1 LRDAAGAPPGVDHDQ
16 EEESMPETA
25 AKSVIV
31 TFKRKDKRSDKKKD
45 KVALLTAAIERD
57 IDVFNMTT
65 LATGAQLPRGLAPAS
80 IGFDINR
87 YETPIITATVT
98 EKELQALK
106 KSKDIASV
114 EEDAPMRAFTGGPS
128 LLFEGQPS
136 VTAETV
142 PSGISQV
149 KAPSAWDVTRGK
161 GIKVAI
167 LDTGIDDRHPDLAA
181 NVRVG
186 RSFVPHETSTM
197 DHNGH
202 GTHCAGTVA
211 AALTGSGVVG
221 VAPAASLYPVK
232 VLDARGS
239 GNFSWLIAA
248 LDWCIDNEIH
258 IASMSLGAPAAP
270 SAVGAMCD
278 LAFAKGVLLVAA
290 AGNSGGPVGFPA
302 AFGSVI
308 AVSAIDSANVI
319 AGFSCRGREIEL
331 AAPGVDVLSSAPG
344 GGYARL
350 NGTSMACPHVS
361 GAAALAWGSHRFPT
375 GGLAQN
381 VTIRRLLAHTAT
393 ELGDPGRDELFG
405 FGRVD
410 AEQAAFALTPPP
422 EIPGLP

>member
-1 LRDAAGAPPGVDHDQ
+1 M
-16 EEESMPETA
+16 SETA
-25 AKSVIV
+25 MKSVIV
-31 TFKRKDKRSDKKKD
+31 TFKRKDKRSDKKSD
-45 KVALLTAAIERD
+45 KVALLGNAIRRD
-57 IDVFNMTT
+57 VEVFDMTRM
-65 LATGAQLPRGLAPAS
+65 ATGAQLPRGLDPVA

-87 YETPIITATVT
+87 YEAPIVTATVT

-114 EEDAPMRAFTGGPS
+114 EEDAPMRAFGAARPE

-149 KAPSAWDVTRGK
+149 KAPQAWDITRGK

-167 LDTGIDDRHPDLAA
+167 LDTGIDERHPCLAPNMRA
-181 NVRVG
+181 G
-186 RSFVPHETSTM
+186 QSFVPHETSTM

-211 AALTGSGVVG
+211 AAFTGAGVVG

-232 VLDARGS
+232 VLDSQGS

-248 LDWCIDNEIH
+248 LDWCIENEIH
-258 IASMSLGAPAAP
+258 IASMSLGAAMAP
-270 SAVGAMCD
+270 TAVSQMCD
-278 LAFAKGVLLVAA
+278 VAFAEGVLLVAA
-290 AGNSGGPVGFPA
+290 AGNSGDRVGYPA

-308 AVSAIDSANVI
+308 AVSAIDAANMI
-319 AGFSCRGREIEL
+319 AGFSCRGPEIEL
-331 AAPGVDVLSSAPG
+331 SAPGVDVLSTVPG
-344 GGYARL
+344 GGFSRF
-350 NGTSMACPHVS
+350 NGTSMACPHVA

-375 GGLAQN
+375 GDLPQN
-381 VTIRRLLAHTAT
+381 ITIRRLLAHTAFD
-393 ELGDPGRDELFG
+393 LGAPGRDELFG

-422 EIPGLP
+422 PILGLP

>member
-1 LRDAAGAPPGVDHDQ
+1 
-16 EEESMPETA
+16 MPETA
-25 AKSVIV
+25 SKSVIV
-31 TFKRKDKRSDKKKD
+31 TFKRKDKRSDQTSD
-45 KVALLTAAIERD
+45 KVALLGAAIKRD
-57 IDVFNMTT
+57 ITIFNMNAM
-65 LATGAQLPRGLAPAS
+65 ATGAQLPRGLDPVA

-98 EKELQALK
+98 EKELKALR
-106 KSKDIASV
+106 KSEDIASV
-114 EEDAPMRAFTGGPS
+114 EADAPMRAFPSGAPS

-149 KAPSAWDVTRGK
+149 KAPQAWDITRAK

-167 LDTGIDDRHPDLAA
+167 LDTGIDDAHPDLAP
-181 NVRVG
+181 NVRTG
-186 RSFVPHETSTM
+186 QSFVPHETSTM

-211 AALTGSGVVG
+211 AAFTGSGVVG

-248 LDWCIDNEIH
+248 LDWCIENEIH
-258 IASMSLGAPAAP
+258 IASMSLGAAAAP
-270 SAVGAMCD
+270 TAVGQMCD
-278 LAFAKGVLLVAA
+278 LAFARGVLLVAA
-290 AGNSGGPVGFPA
+290 AGNSGDRVGYPA

-308 AVSAIDSANVI
+308 AVSAIDSSNMI
-319 AGFSCRGREIEL
+319 AGFSCRGPEVEL
-331 AAPGVDVLSSAPG
+331 AAPGVDVLSTVPG
-344 GGYARL
+344 SGYSRF
-350 NGTSMACPHVS
+350 NGTSMACPHVA
-361 GAAALAWGSHRFPT
+361 GAAALAWGSHRFPHAD
-375 GGLAQN
+375 LPQN
-381 VTIRRLLAHTAT
+381 VTIRRLLAHTANDQ
-393 ELGDPGRDELFG
+393 GNPGRDEFYG

-422 EIPGLP
+422 PILGLP

>member
-1 LRDAAGAPPGVDHDQ
+1 MA
-16 EEESMPETA
+16 ESATR
-25 AKSVIV
+25 SVIV
-31 TFKRKDKRSDKKKD
+31 TFKRKDKRADKKSDK
-45 KVALLTAAIERD
+45 VELLNAALERD
-57 IDVFNMTT
+57 IEVFNMTS
-65 LATGAQLPRGLAPAS
+65 LGTGTQLPRGLDPAA

-98 EKELQALK
+98 EEELKALK
-106 KSKDIASV
+106 KSKDIVSV
-114 EEDAPMRAFTGGPS
+114 EEDAPMRAFGSGGPQ

-136 VTAETV
+136 VAAETV
-142 PSGISQV
+142 PSGVSQI
-149 KAPSAWDVTRGK
+149 KAPQAWDITRGK

-167 LDTGIDDRHPDLAA
+167 LDTGIDGRHPCLAP
-181 NVRVG
+181 NVRTG
-186 RSFVPHETSTM
+186 QSFVPHETSTM

-211 AALTGSGVVG
+211 AAFTGAGVVG

-232 VLDARGS
+232 VLDSRGS

-258 IASMSLGAPAAP
+258 IASMSLGAAAAP
-270 SAVGAMCD
+270 TAVGEMCD

-290 AGNSGGPVGFPA
+290 AGNSGDRVGYPA

-308 AVSAIDSANVI
+308 AVSAIDASNMLAR
-319 AGFSCRGREIEL
+319 FSCRGPEVEL
-331 AAPGVDVLSSAPG
+331 AAPGVDVLSTVPN
-344 GGYARL
+344 GGYARF
-350 NGTSMACPHVS
+350 NGTSMACPHVA
-361 GAAALAWGSHRFPT
+361 GAAALAWGSHRFPHAD
-375 GGLAQN
+375 LPQN

-393 ELGDPGRDELFG
+393 DLGAPGRDEHFG

-422 EIPGLP
+422 PVLGLP